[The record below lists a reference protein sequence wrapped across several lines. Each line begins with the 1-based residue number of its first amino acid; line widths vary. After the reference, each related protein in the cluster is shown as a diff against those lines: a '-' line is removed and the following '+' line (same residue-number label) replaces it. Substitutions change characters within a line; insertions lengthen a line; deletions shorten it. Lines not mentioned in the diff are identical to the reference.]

1 MKKIIYLLFIVSLCL
16 LCGCA
21 NETIGIIGGS
31 DGPTSI
37 FASKEN
43 NEYEISPV
51 KIINAKGTLYYNS
64 GLISK
69 VAGRCGTLDG
79 HLKQGANEFEVPK
92 EDGKTNFEIFE
103 KYFGYQSVTS
113 ITKEIPTENGWEI
126 YKKVEDYSVDLLKY
140 KYAYIIKGR
149 HPNAVKDSEYLIFAN
164 TKDITFEAI
173 TKYFFSSQLKDHQ
186 VDIAVRHI
194 EIFDEWGIMM
204 WADDITPN
212 GITLF
217 IEQFGGDFKGELSTG
232 PQYTL
237 EIFENDKWSEVKTKD
252 GTPLVWNQ
260 VAQKIFENER
270 TKFIIDFSFGYN
282 PLKKGRYRVGK
293 EIMDFIE
300 TGNFNTKTYF
310 AEFSVN

>member
-1 MKKIIYLLFIVSLCL
+1 MKKLLLLILLLCL

-31 DGPTSI
+31 DGPTSV
-37 FASKEN
+37 FVSNEKEGYN
-43 NEYEISPV
+43 ISPV
-51 KIINAKGTLYYNS
+51 KIINVDGTLYYNS
-64 GLISK
+64 GLLSK
-69 VAGRCGTLDG
+69 VTGRCGTLDG
-79 HLKQGANEFEVPK
+79 HLKQGADEYEVPK
-92 EDGKTNFEIFE
+92 KDGKTNFKISEN
-103 KYFGYQSVTS
+103 YFGYQSVSS

-126 YKKVEDYSVDLLKY
+126 YKKVEDYGIDLLKY

-164 TKDITFEAI
+164 TKDITFETI

-217 IEQFGGDFKGELSTG
+217 IEQFGGNFKGELSTG

-252 GTPLVWNQ
+252 GSPLVWNQ
-260 VAQKIFENER
+260 VAYKLSVNEV
-270 TKFIIDFSFGYN
+270 TNWKLDFSFGYN

-300 TGNFNTKTYF
+300 TGIFDTKTYY
-310 AEFSVN
+310 AEFTIE

>member
-1 MKKIIYLLFIVSLCL
+1 MKKILSLFTLVSILLF
-16 LCGCA
+16 CGCTYEKA
-21 NETIGIIGGS
+21 GITGNSNGTKS
-31 DGPTSI
+31 T
-37 FASKEN
+37 FEN
-43 NEYEISPV
+43 SEKRNYEISPV
-51 KIINAKGTLYYNS
+51 KIINVDGTLYYNS
-64 GLISK
+64 GLLSK
-69 VAGRCGTLDG
+69 ITGRCGTLDG
-79 HLKQGANEFEVPK
+79 YLTQGTSEYNIPK
-92 EDGKTNFEIFE
+92 KDRETNFEITE

-126 YKKVEDYSVDLLKY
+126 YKKVEDYGVDLLKY

-149 HPNAVKDSEYLIFAN
+149 HPNAVKDSSYLIFAN
-164 TKDITFEAI
+164 TKDITFETI
-173 TKYFFSSQLKDHQ
+173 TKYFFSSQLKDHMI
-186 VDIAVRHI
+186 DIAVRHI

-270 TKFIIDFSFGYN
+270 TKFIINFSFGYN

-300 TGNFNTKTYF
+300 TGNFDKKTYY
-310 AEFSVN
+310 AEFTIE